1 MRVVIIGAGLAGVTT
16 AWFLRTQGAD
26 VVVVERGSAVA
37 RETSF
42 ANGSMLTP
50 SLADPWNAPGSF
62 RKLLRSI
69 GREDAAMLLR
79 MGALPSLLGWGLRFL
94 RSSGQKPFL
103 DSFLAN
109 VHLARYSQEVM
120 QQLLQGAAPGELDF
134 DYAPDGTIK
143 VFSSQQAL
151 QHGREIANWLQQA
164 GISHRTLHLD
174 ALLELEPALAPGSE
188 RLVGGIHYP
197 QDEVGNAR
205 RFCEQLYRLAADH
218 GVDFRFSEMVLDI
231 EREQSRISAIRTSR
245 EVLKA
250 DAFVLAA
257 GSYSWPLGKKF
268 GIRVPVR
275 PAKGYSLTLPN
286 EMPGG
291 GPTLA
296 VVDDALHAAVVP
308 LREGLLRAA
317 GTAEFAG
324 FDARVNASRVDN
336 LRTLLGTLYPQLN
349 TQELQGDAWCGFR
362 PMTTDGRPLLG
373 VSRIPNLYLNTG
385 HGPLGWTQACGS
397 ARALAQL
404 ITDGR
409 SEFALENFAPAR
421 FH

>member
-1 MRVVIIGAGLAGVTT
+1 MRVVIIGSGLAGVTT
-16 AWFLRTQGAD
+16 AWFLRAQGAD
-26 VVVVERGSAVA
+26 VVVVERASAVA

-50 SLADPWNAPGSF
+50 SLADPWNAPGSTGQ
-62 RKLLRSI
+62 LLRSI
-69 GREDAAMLLR
+69 GREDSAMLLR
-79 MGALPSLLGWGLRFL
+79 MGALPSLVGWGLRFL
-94 RSSGQKPFL
+94 RSSRQQFFL
-103 DSFLAN
+103 ESFLAN

-120 QQLLQGAAPGELDF
+120 QDLLQGVTPGELEF

-143 VFSSQQAL
+143 VFDSQQAL
-151 QHGREIANWLQQA
+151 QRGREVASWLQQA
-164 GISHRTLHLD
+164 GIRHNTLDLES
-174 ALLELEPALAPGSE
+174 LLELEPALAPGSA

-205 RFCEQLYRLAADH
+205 LFCEQLCRLATDR
-218 GVDFRFSEMVLDI
+218 GVDFRFSEMVLGI
-231 EREQSRISAIRTSR
+231 ERENNRISAIRTSR
-245 EVLKA
+245 EMLKA

-257 GSYSWPLGKKF
+257 GSYSWPLGRKF

-286 EMPGG
+286 MTPPGG
-291 GPTLA
+291 PSMA

-324 FDARVNASRVDN
+324 FDEQLNPRRVEN
-336 LRTLLGTLYPQLN
+336 LRMLLGTLYPQFDIRDI
-349 TQELQGDAWCGFR
+349 EGEAWCGFR

-373 VSRIPNLYLNTG
+373 ASRISNLYLNTG

-397 ARALAQL
+397 GRAIAEL
-404 ITDGR
+404 ITAGR
-409 SEFALENFAPAR
+409 SEFALERFSPAR
-421 FH
+421 F

>member
-1 MRVVIIGAGLAGVTT
+1 MRVVIIGSGLAGVTT
-16 AWFLRTQGAD
+16 AWFLRALGVD
-26 VVVVERGSAVA
+26 VVVVERASAVA

-50 SLADPWNAPGSF
+50 SLADPWNAPGSLG
-62 RKLLRSI
+62 KLLRSF

-79 MGALPSLLGWGLRFL
+79 VGALPSLLGWGVRFL
-94 RSSGQKPFL
+94 RSSRQKPFL
-103 DSFLAN
+103 ESFLAN

-120 QQLLQGAAPGELDF
+120 QELLQGVAPGELDF

-143 VFSSQQAL
+143 VFNSEQSL
-151 QHGREIANWLQQA
+151 QRGREIANWLQQA
-164 GISHRTLHLD
+164 GIRHQTLDLD
-174 ALLELEPALAPGSE
+174 SLLELEPALGPGSD
-188 RLVGGIHYP
+188 RLAGGIHYP

-205 RFCEQLYRLAADH
+205 RFCEQLHRLAADC

-231 EREQSRISAIRTSR
+231 ERDQGRISAIRTSR

-268 GIRVPVR
+268 GIAVPVR
-275 PAKGYSLTLPN
+275 PAKGYSLTIAN
-286 EMPGG
+286 AMTGG
-291 GPTLA
+291 GPVMA

-324 FDARVNASRVDN
+324 FDAQVHSHRVAN
-336 LRTLLGTLYPQLN
+336 LRTLLGTLYPQLDN
-349 TQELQGDAWCGFR
+349 QAVEGEAWCGFR
-362 PMTTDGRPLLG
+362 PMTPDGRPLLG
-373 VSRIPNLYLNTG
+373 ASRIPNLYLNTG

-397 ARALAQL
+397 GRAVAEL
-404 ITDGR
+404 ITSGS
-409 SEFALENFAPAR
+409 SEFVLKDFLPER
-421 FH
+421 F

>member
-1 MRVVIIGAGLAGVTT
+1 MRVVIIGSGLAGVTT
-16 AWFLRTQGAD
+16 AWFLRALGAD
-26 VVVVERGSAVA
+26 VVVVERASAVA

-50 SLADPWNAPGSF
+50 SLADPWNSPGSM
-62 RKLLRSI
+62 RRLLQSI
-69 GREDAAMLLR
+69 GREDSAMLLR
-79 MGALPSLLGWGLRFL
+79 LGALPSLLGWGLRFL
-94 RSSGQKPFL
+94 RSSRQRQFL
-103 DSFLAN
+103 ESFLAN
-109 VHLARYSQEVM
+109 VRLARYSQDVM
-120 QQLLQGAAPGELDF
+120 QELLQGIPPGELDF

-143 VFSSQQAL
+143 VFNSQQAL
-151 QHGREIANWLQQA
+151 QHGREVASWLQQA
-164 GISHRTLHLD
+164 GISHTTLDLE
-174 ALLELEPALAPGSE
+174 ALLELEPALAPGSA

-205 RFCEQLYRLAADH
+205 RFCEQLYHLATDR
-218 GVDFRFSEMVLDI
+218 GVDFRFSELVLGV
-231 EREQSRISAIRTSR
+231 ERENKRISAIRTSR
-245 EVLKA
+245 EMLRA

-286 EMPGG
+286 VMPGG
-291 GPTLA
+291 GPSMA

-308 LREGLLRAA
+308 LRQGLLRAA

-324 FDARVNASRVDN
+324 FDQQLNQRRVDN
-336 LRTLLGTLYPQLN
+336 LRTLLETLYPQFDSR
-349 TQELQGDAWCGFR
+349 EIEGEAWSGFR

-373 VSRIPNLYLNTG
+373 ASRIPNLYLNTG

-397 ARALAQL
+397 GRAIAEL
-404 ITDGR
+404 IANGC
-409 SEFALENFAPAR
+409 SEYDLESFSPAR
-421 FH
+421 F